1 MAAPAI
7 PTPSRRDRFAK
18 FLKRVRRRAIEAVQ
32 LVAFAATFVLVGGV
46 LGAVVGKPI
55 VVLVA
60 WVWRHTW
67 PW

>member
-1 MAAPAI
+1 
-7 PTPSRRDRFAK
+7 
-18 FLKRVRRRAIEAVQ
+18 VRRRAIEAVQ